1 MKVIVYDTKPYDRL
15 YLDAE
20 NEKHGF
26 DIKYM
31 ESKLTPDT
39 AKLASG
45 YDVVCAFVNDDIGA
59 AAIDALSSAG
69 VKAVAM
75 RCAGYNN
82 VDMRYAYDK
91 LRIVRVPKYSPY
103 AVAEHAMAL
112 LLTLNRRT
120 HRAAFRTR
128 EANFSLNG
136 LLGFDL
142 YGKTVGIIGTGLIG
156 RVFADICRGFGM
168 RLLAYDL
175 YPAVDAGLEYV
186 TLDALLQASDVIS
199 LHCPLTPD
207 TRHMINA
214 GSIEKMKHGVILINT
229 SRGALVDTPA
239 LVQGLKTGQI
249 GGAGLDVYEEEAEF
263 FFEDL
268 SDQVI
273 QDDQLMRLLSFNN
286 VIVTSHQAFFTHEA
300 LKKIAE
306 VTFDNIC
313 QIRDDAFLSNE
324 ICYRCDKNPET
335 CPKAKGKNCF

>member
-1 MKVIVYDTKPYDRL
+1 
-15 YLDAE
+15 
-20 NEKHGF
+20 
-26 DIKYM
+26 
-31 ESKLTPDT
+31 
-39 AKLASG
+39 
-45 YDVVCAFVNDDIGA
+45 
-59 AAIDALSSAG
+59 
-69 VKAVAM
+69 
-75 RCAGYNN
+75 
-82 VDMRYAYDK
+82 
-91 LRIVRVPKYSPY
+91 
-103 AVAEHAMAL
+103 
-112 LLTLNRRT
+112 
-120 HRAAFRTR
+120 
-128 EANFSLNG
+128 
-136 LLGFDL
+136 
-142 YGKTVGIIGTGLIG
+142 
-156 RVFADICRGFGM
+156 M